1 MKGCAY
7 SRSSK
12 SAERTRGDLKRETKL
27 LHSRL
32 DGPGETKP
40 LAVVDPEE
48 ILTFDQV
55 CSSSLDVNHG
65 HSMKCHCSAGH
76 AISGVAATG
85 YIIEASRS
93 NYLGRWYNHKTCW
106 PYL

>member
-1 MKGCAY
+1 
-7 SRSSK
+7 
-12 SAERTRGDLKRETKL
+12 LKRETKL

-65 HSMKCHCSAGH
+65 HSVKVSLFGWPRDFWGCSH
-76 AISGVAATG
+76 
-85 YIIEASRS
+85 R
-93 NYLGRWYNHKTCW
+93 LHH
-106 PYL
+106 